1 MIAPCRDSAHD
12 GQMAAPTTRTID
24 GHRIRLTSLDKVMYP
39 STGLTKAGVI
49 DYVTQVAPHLL
60 RHAQGRPAT
69 RKRWI
74 DGVGTARKPGET
86 FFHKNLDDDAPSWM
100 TARSLRHR
108 DHTNRYPLLDTLS
121 SVVWFVQRGALE
133 FHVPQWRY
141 GARGKHLNPDRVVI
155 DLDPDAGLDLSAVA
169 EIAFAV
175 REALAEEGVE
185 SVPVTSGSKGI
196 HVYGALDQKRSSD
209 EVTEWVRDIAGG
221 LASANARTV
230 TATMSNAARAGR
242 VLIDWSQNRAS
253 KSTVAPYS
261 LRGRLRP
268 WVACPRTWDELGQSG
283 LSQLE
288 HHEVVDLLADR
299 GDPLASITGDT

>member
-1 MIAPCRDSAHD
+1 
-12 GQMAAPTTRTID
+12 MAASTTRTID

-49 DYVTQVAPHLL
+49 DYMTQVAPHFL
-60 RHAQGRPAT
+60 RHSHGRAAT
-69 RKRWI
+69 RKRWV
-74 DGVGTARKPGET
+74 DGVGTAQKPGET
-86 FFHKNLDDDAPSWM
+86 FFHKNLDEDAPSWM
-100 TARSLRHR
+100 TSRSIRHR
-108 DHTNRYPLLDTLS
+108 DHTNRYPILDSLAT
-121 SVVWFVQRGALE
+121 VVWFVQRGALE
-133 FHVPQWRY
+133 FHVPQWRL
-141 GARGKHLNPDRVVI
+141 GARGKHMDPDRVVI
-155 DLDPDAGLDLSAVA
+155 DLDPDAGIELGAVA

-175 REALAEEGVE
+175 REALAEEGVD
-185 SVPVTSGSKGI
+185 SIPVTSGSKGI
-196 HVYGALDQKRSSD
+196 HVYGALDGKRSSD
-209 EVTEWVRDIAGG
+209 EVTEWVRDVADR
-221 LASANARTV
+221 LADTHSRIV
-230 TATMSNAARAGR
+230 TATMSSAAREGK

-261 LRGRLRP
+261 LRGRERP

>member
-1 MIAPCRDSAHD
+1 
-12 GQMAAPTTRTID
+12 MAAPTTRTID

-49 DYVTQVAPHLL
+49 DYMTQVAPHLL
-60 RHAQGRPAT
+60 RHANGRAAT

-74 DGVGTARKPGET
+74 DGVGTAKTPGET
-86 FFHKNLDDDAPSWM
+86 FFHKNLDDDAPTWM

-108 DHTNRYPLLDTLS
+108 DHTNRYPILDSLAT
-121 SVVWFVQRGALE
+121 VVWFVQRGALE

-141 GARGKHLNPDRVVI
+141 GARGKHLAPDRVVI
-155 DLDPDAGLDLSAVA
+155 DLDPDAGIALTAVA
-169 EIAFAV
+169 EVAFTV

-185 SVPVTSGSKGI
+185 AIPVTSGSKGI
-196 HVYGALDQKRSSD
+196 HVYGGLDGTRSSD
-209 EVTEWVRDIAGG
+209 EVTEWVRD
-221 LASANARTV
+221 LAHRVADANSSTV
-230 TATMSNAARAGR
+230 TATMSAATRNGK

-261 LRGRLRP
+261 LRGRVRP
-268 WVACPRTWDELGQSG
+268 WVACPRTWDELGEST

-288 HHEVVDLLADR
+288 HHEVIDLLADR
-299 GDPLASITGDT
+299 GDPLVSITPGAPTR